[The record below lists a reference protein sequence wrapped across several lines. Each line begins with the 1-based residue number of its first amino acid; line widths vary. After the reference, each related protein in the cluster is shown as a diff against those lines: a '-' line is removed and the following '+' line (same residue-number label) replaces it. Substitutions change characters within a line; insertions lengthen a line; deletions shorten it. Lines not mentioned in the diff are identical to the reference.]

1 MLTIKKPPV
10 IVAPGCEYGEGTGFE
25 GHTFFEAP
33 SIRKRNDIYYLIY
46 SSTWMHELCYAT
58 SRYPDREFKYGGV
71 IVSNTDVG
79 IDSYKSA
86 DRIMAYGGN
95 NHGSIVK
102 ICDDWYIFYHRQTN
116 STWYSRQGCA
126 EKIDFDKDGN
136 IAQVMMTSCGLNG
149 GPLIGKGEYPAYIAC
164 HLFNDEPALYVWPG
178 QPRIMQDG
186 RDGDE
191 NPGYIGD
198 MGHNTTAGFK
208 SFDCVG
214 VKKMAITV
222 RGYMGGDFEITDGL
236 DGKVIGTIKDV
247 PNANVWERYETDVD
261 LSDGIHDIYVR
272 YTGNGKASLKSIEFI
287 V

>member
-1 MLTIKKPPV
+1 
-10 IVAPGCEYGEGTGFE
+10 
-25 GHTFFEAP
+25 
-33 SIRKRNDIYYLIY
+33 
-46 SSTWMHELCYAT
+46 MHELCYAT
-58 SRYPDREFKYGGV
+58 SRYPDREFTYGGV